1 MSEAENKT
9 IAQRFNEDVW
19 GRGDEAALEELLS
32 PDFVDHGALPG
43 QTPDRDGHKQIL
55 SVFRSAFP
63 IFRSQPRRSSPKGT
77 RSSAAGRHAAPTKV
91 N

>member
-32 PDFVDHGALPG
+32 PDFVDHDFADPPPDDDPDADFP
-43 QTPDRDGHKQIL
+43 TP
-55 SVFRSAFP
+55 
-63 IFRSQPRRSSPKGT
+63 
-77 RSSAAGRHAAPTKV
+77 
-91 N
+91 